1 MYIFDNKDF
10 DATDFISCVKRGMQ
24 LIENRKEQMEEEGHA
39 SRRLNKLLSTE
50 NPTNR

>member
-24 LIENRKEQMEEEGHA
+24 LIENRKEQMEEEGHEFPVKV
-39 SRRLNKLLSTE
+39 SSCQ
-50 NPTNR
+50 